1 MPGRTALAEERERVG
16 DDAPG
21 AGHRLDL
28 GGGLAFD
35 HWCVEAVSRTSC
47 TSAKTASIGSLGVDT
62 YEYAFRAVVL
72 DDRLGP
78 LVEDLEPVPDDLRGV
93 VRAPLLESAH
103 VEPLDGELVGNLE
116 EEDGRELA
124 VDLLE
129 GPVERLR
136 LRRPSAES
144 RRG

>member
-1 MPGRTALAEERERVG
+1 MGRSAWMPT
-16 DDAPG
+16 
-21 AGHRLDL
+21 
-28 GGGLAFD
+28 
-35 HWCVEAVSRTSC
+35 TY
-47 TSAKTASIGSLGVDT
+47 AS
-62 YEYAFRAVVL
+62 RAVVL

-78 LVEDLEPVPDDLRGV
+78 LVEDLEPVPDRSRGV

-103 VEPLDGELVGNLE
+103 VEPLDGDIVGNLE
-116 EEDGRELA
+116 EENGRELT

-136 LRRPSAES
+136 LRDRPRKAVEDEALGGVETLEA